1 MRENPLW
8 TAAQWLLAVV
18 LLGIMAAVELLCVWL
33 SLLAVLVAMILAYHA
48 TNYII
53 ELLPLDPDSSS
64 AWALIYVSLLVVPVL
79 AVVLYRVRKGR
90 NSDIGDSE
98 C

>member
-18 LLGIMAAVELLCVWL
+18 LLGVMAAVELLCVWL
-33 SLLAVLVAMILAYHA
+33 SLLAALVAMIVAYHA

-53 ELLPLDPDSSS
+53 ELLPLDLNSSL
-64 AWALIYVSLLVVPVL
+64 AWALIYVSLLIAPVL
-79 AVVLYRVRKGR
+79 AVVLYRLRKGR
-90 NSDIGDSE
+90 KGDIGDSE